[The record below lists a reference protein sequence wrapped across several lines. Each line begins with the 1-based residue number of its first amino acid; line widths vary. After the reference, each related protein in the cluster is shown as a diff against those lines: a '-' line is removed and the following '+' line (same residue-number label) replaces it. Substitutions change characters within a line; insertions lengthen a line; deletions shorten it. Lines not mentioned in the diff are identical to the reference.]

1 MPRTFKHSGDM
12 GDIIYAL
19 PVIRAMGGGVLYMD
33 PEGGLKSP
41 LVKWVGRDR
50 TKLSAATIESAMPLL
65 RLQPYLE
72 DVRMWEGQSVEFD
85 LDLFRQNIRFNNLSD
100 SHLAAF
106 NLPLT
111 ERDMAWLIVD
121 TPTPVPDRPLVLAR
135 NLRYHGNDAF
145 WEAFLPQ
152 IKNRAI
158 FVGSPLEHQSL
169 VAAFGHEIE
178 YHPTATILDLAR
190 VLAGCQQFIGNEG
203 LPRAIAEGLKLNV
216 INEYGRL
223 YPNTIFRRPGAQYV

>member
-1 MPRTFKHSGDM
+1 
-12 GDIIYAL
+12 
-19 PVIRAMGGGVLYMD
+19 MD

-50 TKLSAATIESAMPLL
+50 TKLCAATIESAMPLL

-72 DVRMWEGQSVEFD
+72 DVRFWRGEQVEFD
-85 LDLFRQNIRFNNLSD
+85 LDTFRLNIRFNNLAD

-111 ERDMAWLIVD
+111 ERDTPWLRVD
-121 TPTPVPDRPLVLAR
+121 SPISIPNRPLILAR

-152 IKNRAI
+152 IKERAV

-169 VAAFGHEIE
+169 VHAFGHEVE
-178 YHPTATILDLAR
+178 YYPTPDILTLTR

-203 LPRAIAEGLKLNV
+203 LPRALAEGMKINV

-223 YPNTIFRRPGAQYV
+223 YPGTIFKRPGAQYV